1 MGASQAKG
9 VDRWWDLPILVV
21 NIEKLGEQRFR
32 GQRYEDRVRGVKVF
46 MRLPRERG
54 REGGRTLGGPYFG
67 TQVAQNCS
75 LAKS

>member
-32 GQRYEDRVRGVKVF
+32 GQRYEDRVRGVKV
-46 MRLPRERG
+46 L
-54 REGGRTLGGPYFG
+54 
-67 TQVAQNCS
+67 
-75 LAKS
+75 